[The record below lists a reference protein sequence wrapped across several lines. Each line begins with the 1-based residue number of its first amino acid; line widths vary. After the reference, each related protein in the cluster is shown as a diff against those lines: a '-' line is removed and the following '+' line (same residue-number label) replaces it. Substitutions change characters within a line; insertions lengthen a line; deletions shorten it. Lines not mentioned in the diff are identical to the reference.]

1 MERDPGPMDTAVTK
15 DGYKMTT
22 QPNSTDVPGFAFFSD
37 TLRDA
42 LKGHVFYTTRK
53 GYVSGAAD
61 LADTIKGCFLGQA
74 GDWCTT
80 PAQSIN

>member
-1 MERDPGPMDTAVTK
+1 MDTAVTK

-53 GYVSGAAD
+53 GYVSG
-61 LADTIKGCFLGQA
+61 
-74 GDWCTT
+74 
-80 PAQSIN
+80 SR